1 MLTSLAVHLRQHPL
15 RKPPGVRPAL
25 LVFALLQAAPASAA
39 ATCDQR
45 LHLDLAAAAAA
56 QSAGALAREDAVAQR
71 RTELA
76 LAQQGVTASIG
87 VRPTVGVGND
97 TDPADELATLDIVG
111 YQFDAAVGYR
121 HDEAAI
127 ARASAALVTA
137 ETALAAQRRN
147 DVLDALVALSRL
159 RVAERAEATAA
170 AALESALANLASA
183 AGTADER
190 EARLQARRAELTL
203 QDAAA
208 ATTAQLDV
216 LAALGVQAPGWQ
228 DELCVL
234 TPLPEAAAADRE
246 DHAARRTLQ
255 AALEVAEA
263 LHARA
268 LWAPVRDLRL
278 EAHYQEGGGRATASV
293 GLAAGRP
300 DANLALRWRPSGKDA
315 WRVQLSANVRLDE
328 SLGAALVRAEANAVA
343 ARAELAAFDV
353 AQLATETTTR
363 TGLERATVELELLDE
378 ALQLAVIRRDDPTE
392 ARNLTRNS
400 QAVTR
405 ALDARERGIQA
416 YFRAYA
422 AHLSA
427 RDARWPTD

>member
-1 MLTSLAVHLRQHPL
+1 M
-15 RKPPGVRPAL
+15 
-25 LVFALLQAAPASAA
+25 
-39 ATCDQR
+39 
-45 LHLDLAAAAAA
+45 
-56 QSAGALAREDAVAQR
+56 
-71 RTELA
+71 
-76 LAQQGVTASIG
+76 
-87 VRPTVGVGND
+87 
-97 TDPADELATLDIVG
+97 
-111 YQFDAAVGYR
+111 
-121 HDEAAI
+121 
-127 ARASAALVTA
+127 
-137 ETALAAQRRN
+137 
-147 DVLDALVALSRL
+147 
-159 RVAERAEATAA
+159 
-170 AALESALANLASA
+170 
-183 AGTADER
+183 
-190 EARLQARRAELTL
+190 
-203 QDAAA
+203 
-208 ATTAQLDV
+208 
-216 LAALGVQAPGWQ
+216 
-228 DELCVL
+228 
-234 TPLPEAAAADRE
+234 
-246 DHAARRTLQ
+246 
-255 AALEVAEA
+255 
-263 LHARA
+263 
-268 LWAPVRDLRL
+268 RDLRL